1 MEVTVGDIRG
11 GITGTLVSGVTAVEL
26 VSPSESA
33 TTDDAVTV
41 VIAGDKRG
49 TTGDDPTGV
58 GDDAGLL
65 VSTPVVPPTSAWGEF
80 EATAEVLELVQ
91 AVLDEDAE
99 EDGSQLVLEV
109 EADSDQQDTVDIA
122 PVLTDAIDD
131 VVAVKTN
138 IESWDHGDGNM
149 YLPSNAEMLLAW
161 CKRRRLGT
169 AADRVRQSLSRW
181 SFGGCIP

>member
-65 VSTPVVPPTSAWGEF
+65 VSTPVVPPTSA
-80 EATAEVLELVQ
+80 
-91 AVLDEDAE
+91 
-99 EDGSQLVLEV
+99 
-109 EADSDQQDTVDIA
+109 
-122 PVLTDAIDD
+122 
-131 VVAVKTN
+131 
-138 IESWDHGDGNM
+138 
-149 YLPSNAEMLLAW
+149 
-161 CKRRRLGT
+161 
-169 AADRVRQSLSRW
+169 
-181 SFGGCIP
+181 